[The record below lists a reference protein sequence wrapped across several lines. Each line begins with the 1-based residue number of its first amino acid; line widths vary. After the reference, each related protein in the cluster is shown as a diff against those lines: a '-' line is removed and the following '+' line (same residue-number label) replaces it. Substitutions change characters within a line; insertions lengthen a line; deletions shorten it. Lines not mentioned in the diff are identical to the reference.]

1 MRGTKDIETI
11 LYNLLT
17 DGKYSASAHA
27 IPASLGS
34 TLPHIHVTRTGGY
47 ETDLVLEGHYVDFD
61 VYAADL
67 ADAMKEAGNLCG
79 WVREL
84 VDTQPHAP
92 CYVTRILTLPYN
104 NPDPRHQDLGRVTFK
119 AELMTRT
126 A

>member
-67 ADAMKEAGNLCG
+67 ADAMEEAGNLCG

-92 CYVTRILTLPYN
+92 CYATRILTLPYN